1 MIENN
6 EKCPCGSGEIVAEC
20 CGKTDKAGMNQI
32 ELELT
37 AILNSYFEIDL
48 SPAEVQ
54 KLENLLEEWGGRLGQ
69 WMEEEELLQ
78 NVSNYYF
85 FIVRKDLWRR
95 HLVKALNRTQ
105 NKAVRAILRNWQ
117 NAFVT
122 FAEVVSSDEHA
133 YRLKEVLGE
142 GEYFLRKEPQEPQD
156 VRLIF
161 AIALEELHSG
171 ERWITPISAAA
182 VNEHASEELKEKV
195 TAIAEASDAKN
206 SSEFFKEHLI
216 DIYEEIGRLDAQTLM
231 EAIDQSFTQ
240 LQRDAVDA
248 LDQRLENEEME
259 PGAYEMLISLMAF
272 YFTDEQ
278 PKFRKAEVPAAGAF
292 MLASDIG
299 MMERTYTQTE
309 VAKLFGVSVSSFKK
323 HQEALFEKIDELNR
337 LQRSG
342 ESGEEYFIG
351 TDPHPAEQTNWQV
364 HMYSQDQSFDTLE
377 EAQSHIQQLMTKPF
391 NPKNEQQEAQQLSYM
406 AYNAETIEQR
416 QDFAR
421 QAYGADSENVD
432 ALLLHTELT
441 GSEEEQEAFFK
452 RAIAAGEKQFDPRA
466 ENAWAFATNRPY
478 LRGLF
483 RYGVWLFERG
493 RLEEASELFLRLLTI
508 DLYDNQ
514 GARYFAVSALIRQ
527 GETEQAEQVLKACE
541 EMSAGDAAYWY
552 LSWLLS
558 MGGESDPIQA
568 ANFFVHAEQAN
579 PYVGALIHTS
589 AEKKPY
595 PLLDIIKP
603 GSPEEAQFIWYLM

>member
-1 MIENN
+1 M
-6 EKCPCGSGEIVAEC
+6 VADC

-32 ELELT
+32 QLELT
-37 AILNSYFEIDL
+37 AVLNSYFETDL
-48 SPAEVQ
+48 APAEVQ
-54 KLENLLEEWGGRLGQ
+54 KLESLLEEWGGRLSQ
-69 WMEEEELLQ
+69 WMGEEELLQ

-122 FAEVVSSDEHA
+122 FAEVVSSDEQA
-133 YRLKEVLGE
+133 YRLKEVLGD
-142 GEYFLRKEPQEPQD
+142 GEYFLKKEPQEPQD
-156 VRLIF
+156 VRLMI
-161 AIALEELHSG
+161 AIALEEQRG
-171 ERWITPISAAA
+171 DERWIVPVSAAA
-182 VNEHASEELKEKV
+182 VNEHASADLKEKV
-195 TAIAEASDAKN
+195 TAIAEASDAGN

-216 DIYEEIGRLDAQTLM
+216 DIYEEVCKLDAQTLM

-248 LDQRLENEEME
+248 LDKRLENEEME
-259 PGAYEMLISLMAF
+259 PGAYEMLVSLIAF

-299 MMERTYTQTE
+299 MMDQVYTQKE
-309 VAKLFGVSVSSFKK
+309 VAELFGVSVSSFKK
-323 HQEALFEKIDELNR
+323 HQEAMFAKIDELNR

-342 ESGEEYFIG
+342 EIGEEYFIG

-364 HMYSQDQSFDTLE
+364 HMYSQDRSFDTLE
-377 EAQSHIQQLMTKPF
+377 EAQSHIQQLMTMPF
-391 NPKNEQQEAQQLSYM
+391 VPKNEHQKAQELSYM

-416 QDFAR
+416 HDFAR
-421 QAYGADSENVD
+421 QAYGADPENTD

-441 GSEEEQEAFFK
+441 NSEEEQEACFK
-452 RAIAAGEKQFDPRA
+452 NAIAAGEKQFDPRA

-552 LSWLLS
+552 LSWL
-558 MGGESDPIQA
+558 A
-568 ANFFVHAEQAN
+568 AMEKQDGAAHAADLFGHAEQAN

-595 PLLDIIKP
+595 PLLDVIKP
-603 GSPEEAQFIWYLM
+603 GSPEEAQFIWYLI